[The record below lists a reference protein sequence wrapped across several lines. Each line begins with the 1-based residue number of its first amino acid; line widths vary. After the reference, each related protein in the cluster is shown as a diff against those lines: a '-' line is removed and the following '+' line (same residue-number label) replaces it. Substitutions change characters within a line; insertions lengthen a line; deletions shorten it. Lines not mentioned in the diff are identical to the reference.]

1 MLRGKNIII
10 AICGGIA
17 AYKIPVLVRLLKK
30 NGANVKVVL
39 TASASRFVSE
49 LTLATVSQ
57 EQVYC
62 SLFPPAESGNVDY
75 TRHISLGEWA
85 DIFVVAPATANTIA
99 KLAAGLCDDMLSA
112 CFLTL
117 RPNKP
122 VLLFPAMDG
131 QMFNSSSVQRNL
143 ALLLAEGSRIINPE
157 SGELASGQCGLGRMP
172 EPEAIAALIEEELQK
187 SCRHSSLQGKS
198 VVITAGPTREKIDG
212 VRFISNYSSGK
223 MGFAL
228 ARAAAERG
236 AKVTLLAGPVSL
248 VTPPL
253 VERVDVES
261 AKEMYDAACTHFET
275 CDVFIS
281 AAAIADYRPEAPFQG
296 KLKKTGEELTLT
308 LKKNP
313 DILAEFGK
321 QKSPGQIAVGFA
333 LECEDGLKNA
343 IKKRIEKNLDLI
355 ALNFYDGKS
364 SGFEVETNMLTLIG
378 RDNEATLLPLLS
390 KPDAANRLLEAVEK
404 LIQPGC

>member
-30 NGANVKVVL
+30 GGANVKVVL
-39 TASASRFVSE
+39 TASAARFVSE

-62 SLFPPAESGNVDY
+62 SLFPPVERENVDY

-131 QMFNSSSVQRNL
+131 EMFTSSSVQRNL
-143 ALLLAEGSRIINPE
+143 AMLLADGARIINPD

-172 EPEAIAALIEEELQK
+172 EPEAI
-187 SCRHSSLQGKS
+187 
-198 VVITAGPTREKIDG
+198 G
-212 VRFISNYSSGK
+212 V
-223 MGFAL
+223 
-228 ARAAAERG
+228 
-236 AKVTLLAGPVSL
+236 
-248 VTPPL
+248 
-253 VERVDVES
+253 D
-261 AKEMYDAACTHFET
+261 
-275 CDVFIS
+275 
-281 AAAIADYRPEAPFQG
+281 
-296 KLKKTGEELTLT
+296 
-308 LKKNP
+308 
-313 DILAEFGK
+313 
-321 QKSPGQIAVGFA
+321 
-333 LECEDGLKNA
+333 
-343 IKKRIEKNLDLI
+343 
-355 ALNFYDGKS
+355 
-364 SGFEVETNMLTLIG
+364 
-378 RDNEATLLPLLS
+378 
-390 KPDAANRLLEAVEK
+390 
-404 LIQPGC
+404 